1 MGEYDDLVDKFRTV
15 KVGDKEIKVRLLAK
29 EAGRINLCM
38 RRSMTAE
45 DADRITDVMKS
56 MIKRANP
63 QMTED
68 DVDAIVAYNFLP
80 LFEQTLL
87 LCNPELTKEQLE
99 EAKRKYLEEEKKEA
113 SR

>member
-1 MGEYDDLVDKFRTV
+1 VSEFDDLIDKFRTV
-15 KVGDKEIKVRLLAK
+15 KIGDKEIKVRLLAK
-29 EAGRINLCM
+29 EAGRINLCLK
-38 RRSMTAE
+38 RTMTAE
-45 DADRITDVMKS
+45 DADRITEIMKS

-63 QMTED
+63 QLKDD

-99 EAKRKYLEEEKKEA
+99 EAKRKYLEEEKKETG
-113 SR
+113 R